1 MPAGL
6 SSGTASTT
14 LFSTKSMRVSEYT
27 KSAPF
32 SFCPASRSFIWDWP
46 AEMNRSHTAP
56 SMIWVRRVPEDS
68 KEKVR
73 VTSGATSLYRSA
85 ISVRVA
91 SRDAAANT
99 TTSTGSAWGAVIS
112 AAGVVLL
119 AAGVSAVPAFP
130 PPQAARD
137 RVRARR
143 RDRAAIRLMVH
154 SPLQNGRR
162 ARFQTHPGPPP

>member
-1 MPAGL
+1 
-6 SSGTASTT
+6 
-14 LFSTKSMRVSEYT
+14 
-27 KSAPF
+27 
-32 SFCPASRSFIWDWP
+32 
-46 AEMNRSHTAP
+46 
-56 SMIWVRRVPEDS
+56 MIWVRRVPEDS

-99 TTSTGSAWGAVIS
+99 TTSTGSAWGAVVS

-119 AAGVSAVPAFP
+119 AAGVSAVPVVP

-137 RVRARR
+137 RVRAP
-143 RDRAAIRLMVH
+143 A
-154 SPLQNGRR
+154 R
-162 ARFQTHPGPPP
+162 ARESSFFMVKNSFTNMVGVSVSRYTPARCHGSSL